1 MASKKYFVIITLL
14 LFSAFGTT
22 ALWAQTT
29 GYYVELRF
37 IQRLTWSADEYAM
50 RYEVII
56 QREERR
62 AYNEALREF
71 TEASFIEVSLHPG
84 KYRCQV
90 IPYDYLGK
98 PTPVNEWVNF
108 EVLPGIAAELNNQ
121 LTPGDHEIIVIN
133 PSGGVV
139 NRAEVKLPKSE
150 AGNTA
155 EYIPETETDAE
166 YVYEAEM
173 ISGYMRQYDL
183 YLGAAFAPLLPLYG
197 ENRLFGENVSP
208 FGMSARLCAVSAKQG
223 FLNPGMELAASWR
236 VYGSGG
242 EQAIHSPAFDLNI
255 LAQSR
260 FPGGRAALNLRA
272 GAGLSLLPQT
282 QSSSPNGQYSIH
294 ANVGASFLWL
304 FMKNLCME
312 GGVDYSQFFTAD
324 NFGFFRPWIGLGYRF

>member
-1 MASKKYFVIITLL
+1 MASKKYFIIITLT
-14 LFSAFGTT
+14 LFFGIN
-22 ALWAQTT
+22 AVWAQTT

-139 NRAEVKLPKSE
+139 NRAEVTLPKPE
-150 AGNTA
+150 AEKTA
-155 EYIPETETDAE
+155 EYITETETDGE
-166 YVYEAEM
+166 YVREAEI
-173 ISGYMRQYDL
+173 ISGYMRQYDI
-183 YLGAAFAPLLPLYG
+183 YLGAAFVPLLPLYG

-208 FGMSARLCAVSAKQG
+208 FGMSARFCAVSAKHG
-223 FLNPGMELAASWR
+223 FLNPGMELAAMWS

-242 EQAIHSPAFDLNI
+242 EQAVHSPAFDLNI

-260 FPGGRAALNLRA
+260 FPGGKAALNFRA
-272 GAGLSLLPQT
+272 GTGLSLLPEA
-282 QSSSPNGQYSIH
+282 QSSSPNGQYAFH
-294 ANVGASFLWL
+294 LNVGASFMWL

-312 GGVDYSQFFTAD
+312 TGVEYSQSFTKD
-324 NFGFFRPWIGLGYRF
+324 RFGFFRPWIGLAYRF

>member
-1 MASKKYFVIITLL
+1 MAFKKYFIIITLT
-14 LFSAFGTT
+14 LFLGINAV
-22 ALWAQTT
+22 WAQTT

-62 AYNEALREF
+62 AYNETLREF

-98 PTPVNEWVNF
+98 PTPSNEWVNF

-139 NRAEVKLPKSE
+139 NRAEVTLPK
-150 AGNTA
+150 
-155 EYIPETETDAE
+155 PETETGTGTGTDVE
-166 YVYEAEM
+166 YVYEAEI
-173 ISGYMRQYDL
+173 ISEYMRQYDL
-183 YLGAAFAPLLPLYG
+183 YLGAAFVPLLPLYG

-208 FGMSARLCAVSAKQG
+208 FGMSARFCAVSAKHG
-223 FLNPGMELAASWR
+223 FLNPGVELAASWR
-236 VYGSGG
+236 VYGGG
-242 EQAIHSPAFDLNI
+242 EEQAVHSPAFDLNM

-260 FPGGRAALNLRA
+260 FPGGKAALNLRA
-272 GAGLSLLPQT
+272 GMGLSLMPQT
-282 QSSSPNGQYSIH
+282 ELESPNGLYSVHVNI
-294 ANVGASFLWL
+294 GASFMWL

-312 GGVDYSQFFTAD
+312 AGVEYSQSFTKD
-324 NFGFFRPWIGLGYRF
+324 RFGFFRPWVGLGYRF